1 MGLKMYKSQVI
12 MVRLGY
18 IKTVFTNIKK
28 SLPNPSY
35 SVTTLVNIKFSKI
48 QTNPLKVSSREGGKA
63 GWKKTPIYWDP
74 LAAHLNSV
82 SAA

>member
-1 MGLKMYKSQVI
+1 MYKSQVI

-63 GWKKTPIYWDP
+63 G
-74 LAAHLNSV
+74 
-82 SAA
+82 